1 MKKISQ
7 KAEYYNHKS
16 IWSFEEMCEAENFRQ
31 TLKFETDDDLDFE
44 VMNFFYDGMLSRIL
58 EDAQDQAQR
67 FGFSVG
73 YEWGKMYL
81 NHYVGHDC
89 LVSEETYP
97 ALHSSKAYDLLLET
111 LISTLE

>member
-44 VMNFFYDGMLSRIL
+44 VMNFF
-58 EDAQDQAQR
+58 
-67 FGFSVG
+67 
-73 YEWGKMYL
+73 
-81 NHYVGHDC
+81 
-89 LVSEETYP
+89 
-97 ALHSSKAYDLLLET
+97 
-111 LISTLE
+111 